1 MKITLEGTQEE
12 IVATVQA
19 LVASEIVTAVDGETL
34 QRLAAVAPPKPA
46 PAMPGAACPG

>member
-34 QRLAAVAPPKPA
+34 QHLTAIVPPKLADEPEKEGDA
-46 PAMPGAACPG
+46 K